1 MKKFNRKE
9 TEKKVKKLLKS
20 WEKEGLDIEKI
31 TEGKDIKRLSW
42 SSKSFEQM
50 KKRAKRVRQHP
61 KVVEESK
68 EIDKKLE
75 KKRLEQKIQN
85 QKRQKRK
92 YITQKTQAIMK
103 FNYEDVKPTKLNIKK
118 ITLLKANDFLSKYFK
133 SSLPNVALMER
144 VNKLSKRF
152 GNRLDLLNEFI
163 NDSTAIDFQYE
174 IDGMV
179 FTRDE
184 FESDFADSWDD
195 MMEKRLEKMEMLLET
210 KKYRI

>member
-31 TEGKDIKRLSW
+31 TEGKDIKKLAW
-42 SSKSFEQM
+42 SSKSFEQL

-133 SSLPNVALMER
+133 SSSPNVALMER